1 MKKRILS
8 LALIAVLAMMLIPCA
23 HASWTMYVSPA
34 KGTTVNLR
42 STPAIVKGDKNVIT
56 KIPYGTALTVKYV
69 SNGWACIDYGVGSY
83 DEAYMM
89 VKYLTYD
96 YVAPTAANMTVNK
109 NNADT
114 SSKPASSSTSKSSSS
129 SGSGDAATR
138 FARMNEQFRSFR
150 RIPNSF
156 TVYVKPERATGWVN
170 FRYAPDEKA
179 ELVRQVRLN
188 EQLIVIGETARWYQ
202 AQDPNTGIIGYV
214 SRFYVSTNP
223 N

>member
-8 LALIAVLAMMLIPCA
+8 LALIAVLAIMLIPSA

-42 STPAIVKGDKNVIT
+42 STPQIVKGDKNVIT
-56 KIPYGTALTVKYV
+56 KIPYGTALVVKYV

-83 DEAYMM
+83 DEAFMM
-89 VKYLTYD
+89 VKYLTYE
-96 YVAPTAANMTVNK
+96 YVAPTAANKRVNTK
-109 NNADT
+109 NADT
-114 SSKPASSSTSKSSSS
+114 SSTKPASGSSSS
-129 SGSGDAATR
+129 SGSNDMATR

-156 TVYVKPERATGWVN
+156 TVYVKPERASGWVN

-202 AQDPNTGIIGYV
+202 VQDPNTGIIGYV

>member
-8 LALIAVLAMMLIPCA
+8 LALITVLAMMLIPCA
-23 HASWTMYVSPA
+23 QASWTMYVSPA

-96 YVAPTAANMTVNK
+96 YVPPTAANKRVNT

-114 SSKPASSSTSKSSSS
+114 NPKPATSSN
-129 SGSGDAATR
+129 SGSNSGSKDLTTH
-138 FARMNEQFRSFR
+138 FKNMNEQFRSFR
-150 RIPNSF
+150 RVASSF
-156 TVYVKPERATGWVN
+156 TIYVKPERATGWVN

-179 ELVRQVRLN
+179 ELVRQMRLN

-202 AQDPNTGIIGYV
+202 VQDPNTGIIGYI

>member
-8 LALIAVLAMMLIPCA
+8 LALIAVLAMMLIPSA

-42 STPAIVKGDKNVIT
+42 STPEIVKGDKNVIT
-56 KIPYGTALTVKYV
+56 KIPYGTALTVKYI
-69 SNGWACIDYGVGSY
+69 SNGWACIDYGVGRY
-83 DEAYMM
+83 DEGFMM
-89 VKYLTYD
+89 VKYLTYE
-96 YVAPTAANMTVNK
+96 YVAPTAANRRVNGT
-109 NNADT
+109 NPDT
-114 SSKPASSSTSKSSSS
+114 APSKPASGSSSS

-150 RIPNSF
+150 KVARSF

-179 ELVRQVRLN
+179 ELVRQARLN
-188 EQLIVIGETARWYQ
+188 EQFVVIGETARWYQ
-202 AQDPNTGIIGYV
+202 VEDPNTGIIGYI

>member
-8 LALIAVLAMMLIPCA
+8 LALIAVLAMMIIPCA
-23 HASWTMYVSPA
+23 QASWTMYVSPA

-42 STPAIVKGDKNVIT
+42 STPEIVKGDKNVIT
-56 KIPYGTALTVKYV
+56 KIPYGTALTVKYIS
-69 SNGWACIDYGVGSY
+69 SNGWACIDYGVGSH

-89 VKYLTYD
+89 AKYLTYE
-96 YVAPTAANMTVNK
+96 YVAPTAANMRVNT

-114 SSKPASSSTSKSSSS
+114 SKAKPASSSSSSS
-129 SGSGDAATR
+129 
-138 FARMNEQFRSFR
+138 
-150 RIPNSF
+150 
-156 TVYVKPERATGWVN
+156 WVN

-202 AQDPNTGIIGYV
+202 VQDPNTGITGYI
-214 SRFYVSTNP
+214 SRFYVSTYP

>member
-8 LALIAVLAMMLIPCA
+8 LALIAVLAMMLIPSA

-42 STPAIVKGDKNVIT
+42 STPEIVKGDKNVIT
-56 KIPYGTALTVKYV
+56 KIPYGTGLTVKYI
-69 SNGWACIDYGVGSY
+69 SNGWACIEYGIGAY
-83 DEAYMM
+83 EEAYMM
-89 VKYLTYD
+89 VKYLSYE
-96 YVAPTAANMTVNK
+96 YVEPSAANMRVNGT
-109 NNADT
+109 NADT
-114 SSKPASSSTSKSSSS
+114 ANPKPASGSSSS

-138 FARMNEQFRSFR
+138 FAKMNEQFRSFR
-150 RIPNSF
+150 KVTRSF

-179 ELVRQVRLN
+179 ELIRQVRLN
-188 EQLIVIGETARWYQ
+188 EQLVVLGETSRWYQ
-202 AQDPNTGIIGYV
+202 VEDPNTGIVGYI

>member
-8 LALIAVLAMMLIPCA
+8 LALITVLAMMLIPCA
-23 HASWTMYVSPA
+23 QASWTMYVSPA

-69 SNGWACIDYGVGSY
+69 SNGWACIDYGVGSH

-89 VKYLTYD
+89 VKYLTYE
-96 YVAPTAANMTVNK
+96 YVAPTAANRRVNT

-114 SSKPASSSTSKSSSS
+114 NPKPASSSSSSS
-129 SGSGDAATR
+129 KSGSGSKDLGTR
-138 FARMNEQFRSFR
+138 FANMNEQFRTFR
-150 RIPNSF
+150 RVASSF
-156 TVYVKPERATGWVN
+156 TIYVKPERATGWVN

-179 ELVRQVRLN
+179 ELVRQMRLN

-202 AQDPNTGIIGYV
+202 AQDPNTGIIGYI